1 MLSPTCRRRAVYF
14 FKLKPL
20 SFLSLSTSSAANS
33 YSSSPESVGSDQLDR
48 LLRLYAHSPS
58 KLSLALSSTSNPP
71 STTSLRHALKSLPL
85 DSAFSL
91 FSSLPPSLVSPGL
104 AAPLLRRMATPRL
117 LSKALQ
123 LLDEMPLGAD
133 NSENQK
139 EEMFRCLVD
148 ALCKKGSVKEAAD
161 LFEHMRDRFKP
172 DLRCFNSLL
181 YGWCKLGKL
190 EEAKYVLVQIRKCG
204 FEPDIVV
211 YNTLLGGFAAAGKM
225 EDAYE
230 LMKDMREKG
239 CEPNVISYT
248 TVIQGLCTKG
258 RMDEAMRVF
267 VEMSRVNCSAD
278 SVTYSTLIS
287 GFCKSG
293 DVKRGYDLLDLMVVK
308 GLRLD
313 PDAYFSLFIAHE
325 QKDQLEEG
333 LELLDRM
340 NKSRCLPDNHVY
352 NVLIRLACKL
362 GELKQACDLWN
373 QMESSGVEPS
383 LDTFII
389 IINGLADKGDS
400 VKACWFFKQM
410 VEKDLFVTPHYGVL
424 KTLLNSLVREGKVE
438 LAKEIWNSV
447 VKSRCELNVCAWT
460 IWIHAL
466 FSKRH
471 IKEAC
476 MYCIEMLDA
485 GLMPQPDTFVKL
497 MKGLKK
503 LYNRDIAKEITD
515 KVRAMAAER
524 GVSFKMYK
532 RRGVRDLEMKLEA
545 KRRGKNKGKSEK
557 NKRISAQQGRIR
569 AEQKK
574 NTIVDDD
581 NDIDDE

>member
-1 MLSPTCRRRAVYF
+1 MLSSTTRRRAASL

-20 SFLSLSTSSAANS
+20 SLLSLSTSSDANS
-33 YSSSPESVGSDQLDR
+33 NASSDQLDR
-48 LLRLYAHSPS
+48 LLRLYSRSPT

-123 LLDEMPLGAD
+123 LLDEMPSDA
-133 NSENQK
+133 NNCENQK

-267 VEMSRVNCSAD
+267 VEMSRVNCIAD

-293 DVKRGYDLLDLMVVK
+293 DVKRGYELLDLMVVK

-340 NKSRCLPDNHVY
+340 NKSRCLPDNRVY

-373 QMESSGVEPS
+373 QMESSGVELS

-389 IINGLADKGDS
+389 IINGLAGKGDS

-410 VEKDLFVTPHYGVL
+410 VEKDLFVMPHYGVL
-424 KTLLNSLVREGKVE
+424 KTLLNALVREGKLE
-438 LAKEIWNSV
+438 LAKDIWNCIV
-447 VKSRCELNVCAWT
+447 QSRCELNECAWT
-460 IWIHAL
+460 IWIHAI

-485 GLMPQPDTFVKL
+485 GLMPQPDTFAKL

-503 LYNRDIAKEITD
+503 LYNREIAKEITD

-545 KRRGKNKGKSEK
+545 KRKGKNKGGEK

-574 NTIVDDD
+574 NIIVDDD
-581 NDIDDE
+581 DEIDDE